1 MDELSAGAAALAA
14 LLLIVTLFR
23 LRSLERRVAALSRID
38 AKLDALL
45 QHAGVDFN
53 LYGNVPPDVVDALK
67 RGEKI
72 EAIKRYREGTGAG
85 LKDAKDFV
93 EEVQRRAGMG
103 A

>member
-1 MDELSAGAAALAA
+1 MDELSAGAAGLAA
-14 LLLIVTLFR
+14 LLLTVTLFR
-23 LRSLERRVAALSRID
+23 LRSLERRVAAISRLD

-53 LYGNVPPDVVDALK
+53 PYGHVPPDVVDALK